1 MKLLVIFIANII
13 LLVLSV
19 LGIVHVCVT
28 NEVYLFAPFLLL
40 YILST
45 IILMFTFAKYISS
58 RKIKINNEHFFN
70 FREETKIELYAK
82 KNGNVFS
89 LFYKGKEIRFETNT
103 KIFKKGMFVAYIV
116 RNIRFPEVS
125 NKLPLIC
132 LLKKRLTLKNL
143 PLKELIVNLNG
154 KKYLLIK
161 DGVSI
166 NKYSFINKC
175 WYFKEFL
182 FKRSDYY
189 IGRTVCNINENIF
202 KEGRMDITTK
212 K

>member
-1 MKLLVIFIANII
+1 
-13 LLVLSV
+13 
-19 LGIVHVCVT
+19 
-28 NEVYLFAPFLLL
+28 
-40 YILST
+40 
-45 IILMFTFAKYISS
+45 
-58 RKIKINNEHFFN
+58 
-70 FREETKIELYAK
+70 
-82 KNGNVFS
+82 
-89 LFYKGKEIRFETNT
+89 
-103 KIFKKGMFVAYIV
+103 MFVAYIV

-132 LLKKRLTLKNL
+132 LFKKRLTLKNL

-189 IGRTVCNINENIF
+189 IGRTVCKINENIF